1 MATLNI
7 NSLPDDLYE
16 RLRARAQRNRRSVTQ
31 EVTLILEQA
40 MAADASVLGRLRDAG
55 DVTLPAASV
64 DGWVGITKGLGFPEG
79 TALKILDEVRAERH
93 G

>member
-1 MATLNI
+1 MNI
-7 NSLPDDLYE
+7 KSLPDEIYE

-31 EVTLILEQA
+31 EVTVILEQA
-40 MAADASVLGRLRDAG
+40 VADDASVLERLRDAG
-55 DVTLPAASV
+55 EVTLPSAAT
-64 DGWVGITKGLGFPEG
+64 DGWAQITKGLGFPEG